1 MNTNVLVVGAG
12 PVGLTTAAE
21 LARYGVSVRIVEK
34 AAQRT
39 DKSKAIV
46 IWSRSLEMLDRM
58 GCTASFLSAGFKVT
72 GANISAGGKQIAH
85 VSVEG
90 VASPHPYALMVP
102 QCDTERLLAEH
113 LNTVGVKVERNVELA
128 GFVANADGV
137 VAALRGPDGKEEK
150 FVSGWLIGCD
160 GAHSAVRHH
169 LGMEFVG
176 ETMPSNWILA
186 DVHLSGLP
194 KHLGDIAV
202 SWHSA
207 GILVTFPIVPPRYR
221 IIADVG
227 NSPGAAT
234 PHDPTLPE
242 VQAILDERGPGG
254 LTASNPIWLAAFHI
268 NERKVAEYRA
278 GRVFLTGDAAH
289 IHSPAGG
296 QGMNTGIQDACNLA
310 WKLALVCRGTCAAE
324 PLLASYS
331 DERSAVGDMVLK
343 GAGRLTQVAIMR
355 GAVKQS
361 IRNHV
366 ASLVF
371 GLSPVLKKMAD
382 AVTELSIGYPESPL
396 NGGGQHLHRGP
407 LEGER
412 APIRDKERPVGAGAT
427 PRFVIFAQSD
437 GKIAKQLVARFA
449 DLLEPD
455 LREPFHAGGLW
466 LVRPDGYVALATKQ
480 DRWDE
485 VAKYLDRIALA
496 RN

>member
-1 MNTNVLVVGAG
+1 MNTSVLVVGAG
-12 PVGLTTAAE
+12 PVGLTMAAE

-46 IWSRSLEMLDRM
+46 MWSRSLEMLDRM
-58 GCTASFLSAGFKVT
+58 GCTAPFLSAGLKVT
-72 GANISAGGKQIAH
+72 GANIAAGVKQIAH
-85 VSVEG
+85 IKVDR
-90 VASPHPYALMVP
+90 VASPHPYALMIP
-102 QCDTERLLAEH
+102 QCDTERLLEEH
-113 LNTVGVKVERNVELA
+113 LNTFAVKVERTVELTA
-128 GFVANADGV
+128 SVANADGV
-137 VAALRGPDGKEEK
+137 VATLRGPDGKEEK
-150 FVSGWLIGCD
+150 FASGWLIGCD
-160 GAHSAVRHH
+160 GAHSTVRHQ

-194 KHLGDIAV
+194 DPGEINI
-202 SWHSA
+202 SWHCA
-207 GILVTFPIVPPRYR
+207 GILATFPIVPPRYR
-221 IIADVG
+221 VIADVG
-227 NSPGAAT
+227 NWLGAAA
-234 PHDPTLPE
+234 PHDPTLAE

-254 LTASNPIWLAAFHI
+254 ITASNPIWLAAFHI
-268 NERKVAEYRA
+268 NERKVAEYRV

-331 DERSAVGDMVLK
+331 IERSAVGNAVLK
-343 GAGRLTQVAIMR
+343 GAGRLTEVAIMR
-355 GAVKQS
+355 GAIKQS

-371 GLSPVLKKMAD
+371 GLSPVLKKAAD

-407 LEGER
+407 LAGER
-412 APIRDKERPVGAGAT
+412 APIREKELPVGAGAT
-427 PRFVIFAQSD
+427 PRFALFAQSS
-437 GKIAKQLVARFA
+437 GETVKQLLARYA
-449 DLLEPD
+449 NLLEPD
-455 LREPFHAGGLW
+455 LREPLHAGGLW

-480 DRWDE
+480 GRWDE
-485 VAKYLDRIALA
+485 VTKYLDRIALA
-496 RN
+496 GN